1 MGQLTDLES
10 LDTYDGRSRQL
21 KQRIAEVRKE
31 LEAEQ
36 GWSPLEQ
43 PPPPLGDR
51 RGDGQANRAVHQTR
65 DREKRAQPLGWYLT
79 ASIGRLP

>member
-31 LEAEQ
+31 LEAAH
-36 GWSPLEQ
+36 GGSPLEQ
-43 PPPPLGDR
+43 PPPASWRSQR
-51 RGDGQANRAVHQTR
+51 RWTG
-65 DREKRAQPLGWYLT
+65 
-79 ASIGRLP
+79 

>member
-31 LEAEQ
+31 LEAAH
-36 GWSPLEQ
+36 GGSPLEQ
-43 PPPPLGDR
+43 PPPRLLEIAEEMDR
-51 RGDGQANRAVHQTR
+51 LIVLYTRLEIERKGRNRLV
-65 DREKRAQPLGWYLT
+65 G
-79 ASIGRLP
+79 I